1 MDDRDAGSVAGVSD
15 EQRARELAEQIADLI
30 CEDRI
35 GSVDAILLPL
45 IRDQR
50 RYQWL
55 RGCTTPNRHPYWAIC
70 PPPPE
75 AACVSGDDLDAA
87 IDKAREGA

>member
-1 MDDRDAGSVAGVSD
+1 MTDD
-15 EQRARELAEQIADLI
+15 EQRARELAEQIDVFY
-30 CEDRI
+30 DMHNQ
-35 GSVDAILLPL
+35 DAIERMTALLLPL
-45 IRDQR
+45 IRDQG